1 MSPKSSGVR
10 LVSTEARLRVACQK
24 MSTTEASTA
33 TITAIIA
40 FVVAF
45 KTDPLSF

>member
-1 MSPKSSGVR
+1 
-10 LVSTEARLRVACQK
+10 LVSAPPARPCLACQK
-24 MSTTEASTA
+24 MSPTEASTA
-33 TITAIIA
+33 TSTAMIA